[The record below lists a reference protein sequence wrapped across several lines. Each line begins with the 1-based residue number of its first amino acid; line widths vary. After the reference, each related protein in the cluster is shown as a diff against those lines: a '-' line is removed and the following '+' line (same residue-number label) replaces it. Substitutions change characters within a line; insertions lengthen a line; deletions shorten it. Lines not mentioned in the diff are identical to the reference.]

1 MAAATGFTVLPAI
14 DVKSGKS
21 VRLSKGDLK
30 QSSSEVDPLEVALEF
45 QQIGAKW
52 IHLVDLD
59 LAFGMGYN
67 TELLTKIVGSVN
79 MKVQVSGGIKD
90 EESFNRALSTG
101 CQRINISCAAIE
113 DFDWLESK
121 LQRNEIEI
129 SIALDIDADQVK
141 PRGSKKVVGQL
152 WAILEK
158 LDYAGCNRYS
168 ITDVNRD
175 GNLKGP
181 NLELLSSIAQ
191 RTNKPLIASGGIA
204 SVADLVSL
212 QQISSVDSAIVGKAL
227 YTGAM
232 ELSDALAVCR

>member
-1 MAAATGFTVLPAI
+1 MSYLELLPAV
-14 DVKSGKS
+14 DVKDGRA
-21 VRLSKGDLK
+21 VRLVQGELSAETAYGN
-30 QSSSEVDPLEVALEF
+30 PLEVALDF
-45 QQIGAKW
+45 QSAGAEW

-67 TELLTKIVGSVN
+67 TELLSKIVGSVN

-212 QQISSVDSAIVGKAL
+212 QQISSVDGAIVGKAL

>member
-67 TELLTKIVGSVN
+67 TELLSKIVGSVN

-141 PRGSKKVVGQL
+141 PRGSNKVAGQL
-152 WAILEK
+152 WPTLEK
-158 LDYAGCNRYS
+158 LDAAGCNRYS
-168 ITDVNRD
+168 ITDINRD

-232 ELSDALAVCR
+232 ELSDALVVCR